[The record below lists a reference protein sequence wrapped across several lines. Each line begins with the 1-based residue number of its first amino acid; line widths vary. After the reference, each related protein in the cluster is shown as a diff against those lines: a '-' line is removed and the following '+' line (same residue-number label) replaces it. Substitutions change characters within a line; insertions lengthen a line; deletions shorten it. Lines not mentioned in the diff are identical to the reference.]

1 MQGTWSEEVWPDHG
15 LLMLLLKEHILSL
28 QPVPKVVA
36 KPGSPPGLTLSHPF
50 LTPPPLSHPWTWLSL
65 SCLSFPAEVLVVNQ
79 GLQRTQREETTREAT
94 VHGLRLLSATESKNL
109 SKTQVLGST
118 LETQIQEIFQVEVL
132 NV

>member
-28 QPVPKVVA
+28 QPVPRVVA
-36 KPGSPPGLTLSHPF
+36 KPGSPPGLTPSLPL
-50 LTPPPLSHPWTWLSL
+50 LTPPLSHPWTWLSL

-79 GLQRTQREETTREAT
+79 GSQRTQREETTREAT
-94 VHGLRLLSATESKNL
+94 VQGLRLLSAIESKKNL

-118 LETQIQEIFQVEVL
+118 LETQIQEIFQAEVL
-132 NV
+132 KV

>member
-1 MQGTWSEEVWPDHG
+1 
-15 LLMLLLKEHILSL
+15 MLLLKEHILSL

-36 KPGSPPGLTLSHPF
+36 KPGSPPGLTLSTPF

-79 GLQRTQREETTREAT
+79 GSQRTQREETTREAT
-94 VHGLRLLSATESKNL
+94 VQGLRLLSATESKKNL

-118 LETQIQEIFQVEVL
+118 LETQIQEIFQAEVL
-132 NV
+132 KV

>member
-1 MQGTWSEEVWPDHG
+1 M
-15 LLMLLLKEHILSL
+15 
-28 QPVPKVVA
+28 
-36 KPGSPPGLTLSHPF
+36 
-50 LTPPPLSHPWTWLSL
+50 
-65 SCLSFPAEVLVVNQ
+65 LVVNQ

-94 VHGLRLLSATESKNL
+94 VQGLRLLSATESKNL